1 MACGNYKL
9 DYNERRGAD
18 RVTMPGWANLLQKSF
33 YLRQQFIFHR
43 LSYRVQSARTKE
55 NEKDE
60 KAPGLVVS
68 SLAPVANNVHATDH
82 LTDGEET
89 KDLGS
94 GNTNQ
99 SELLRAGVAGT
110 GQEVLGRGE
119 VKALDGGRVAGDID
133 QGLEVGLES
142 GQGAGRKVVRL
153 WEANSKFMVEGFH
166 TEESCSGHG
175 KSACQ
180 AQGRRGSSRESG
192 GS

>member
-1 MACGNYKL
+1 MEL
-9 DYNERRGAD
+9 DSNQRGAD
-18 RVTMPGWANLLQKSF
+18 CVTIPGKVNQLQESF

-55 NEKDE
+55 NETDE

-94 GNTNQ
+94 GNANQ
-99 SELLRAGVAGT
+99 GKLLRAGVAGT

-119 VKALDGGRVAGDID
+119 VQALDGGRVAGDVD
-133 QGLEVGLES
+133 QGLEVGLEG
-142 GQGAGRKVVRL
+142 GQGARRKGLDCGTRSRSSWPGSSLRRSHVLATENQLAKLKADPGV
-153 WEANSKFMVEGFH
+153 VEG
-166 TEESCSGHG
+166 
-175 KSACQ
+175 
-180 AQGRRGSSRESG
+180 RGNHS
-192 GS
+192 